1 MSCLPAR
8 FLAQPLRQA
17 LVVWPEMRMQFFPE
31 SLGHWC
37 TGTCVMPIEGN
48 IAVPGQAEEIQYGLE
63 GRLRIGP
70 EHAGVHDVNPVP
82 AKEPLKPVELVDV
95 LTAGAVGV
103 VLVAV
108 AEIR

>member
-17 LVVWPEMRMQFFPE
+17 LVVWPEMRVQFIPE

-37 TGTCVMPIEGN
+37 AGTCVMPIEDN
-48 IAVPGQAEEIQYGLE
+48 IAAEGQAEKIQHRLE
-63 GRLRIGP
+63 GWLRIGP
-70 EHAGVHDVNPVP
+70 EHAGIHDVNPVP
-82 AKEPLKPVELVDV
+82 AKEPLEPLELFDV
-95 LTAGAVGV
+95 LTAGPVGV

-108 AEIR
+108 AV